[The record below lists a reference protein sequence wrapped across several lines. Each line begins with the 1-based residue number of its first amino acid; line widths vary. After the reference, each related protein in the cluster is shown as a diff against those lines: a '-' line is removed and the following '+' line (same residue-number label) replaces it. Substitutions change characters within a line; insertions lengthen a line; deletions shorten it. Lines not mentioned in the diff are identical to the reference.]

1 MDELL
6 KEFLVEAGEQI
17 EGAAT
22 QIVAL
27 ERDPE
32 DLVLIAG
39 IFRLV
44 HTIKGTCGFLG
55 LERLQRVTHASESL
69 IGALRDGAKAT
80 PDIISAI
87 LASADRIKLLLA
99 ELEETGRE
107 GEGDDSDVIALLDSH
122 VALCKGAPEEP
133 PAAAPA
139 PAAEPLRE
147 DAPADVRQDAPAGA
161 GILAAPEPPQPSAA
175 IASDSPRPPAA
186 PASNGGEPAGGKR
199 AETIRIKLDAL
210 ERIMQLVSELVLNRN
225 QLLEITRQREED
237 SLKSPLQRLSTMTS
251 DLQDAVM
258 RARMQPVDRVF
269 ANLPRM
275 VRDLAAGLN
284 KKIDLVTEGGDTELD
299 RQLIELIRDPLTHLV
314 RNCADHG
321 IEPPEER
328 VRLGKPAAG
337 TVRVAAAHEAGQITI
352 EISDDGR
359 GLNKARIE
367 EKALALGLADAQ
379 QLKRLS
385 DEEIYRFIFSP
396 GFSTAERVTNVSG
409 RGVGM
414 DVVRENIQAIGGSVA
429 LSSIP
434 GRGSRFTLKIPL
446 TLAIAPALIVE
457 AGGQRFALPQ
467 VSVVEAVGLKGG
479 EHQIENV
486 QGAKILQLREAV
498 LPVASLADLLGLSPV
513 AEAGGPTGQ
522 LAVVMRV
529 GAQPFGVIVDA
540 VTDVQEIVVKPMS
553 GSLKHLGAFSGHT
566 ILGDG
571 SVVLI
576 LDPNGLRESLGLEL
590 AREASAADAERVRAA
605 EQETMRLIHFRAG
618 AGLDKVLPL
627 SNVARI
633 ETVPSERIEQANGM
647 MLMRRQDRLMPI
659 VAAAHDVMVREGDNT
674 VFVIA
679 PNGEPFG
686 LLVDGVIDVVEDRLD
701 VEIAGDTPGIIGA
714 ASLNGAAVELLDIAF
729 YVEILRAPSGEAPQR
744 KSRLLLVDDAAF
756 FRDMLS
762 ATLQA
767 AGFEVVKAGS
777 GAQAV
782 ACAGQNPAF
791 DIALIDVDLPDGAG
805 FDLARQL
812 RDAGARAPMIAL
824 APFATREIVRRAEEA
839 GMVGAVGKFQRNQLL
854 DLIRACSDGDPAFY
868 DAADFV
874 KGAAA

>member
-6 KEFLVEAGEQI
+6 KEFLTEAGEQI
-17 EGAAT
+17 EAAST

-27 ERDPE
+27 EREPGDMA
-32 DLVLIAG
+32 LIAG

-55 LERLQRVTHASESL
+55 LDRLQRVTHAAESL
-69 IGALRDGAKAT
+69 IGALRDGARAN

-87 LASADRIKLLLA
+87 LASADRIKAILA
-99 ELEETGRE
+99 ELEETGTE
-107 GEGDDSDVIALLDSH
+107 GAAEDSDVIAALESY
-122 VALCKGAPEEP
+122 VALCKGAPEAP
-133 PAAAPA
+133 SPAPTRVPDIAPA
-139 PAAEPLRE
+139 PAPSLSGCENAVAPD
-147 DAPADVRQDAPAGA
+147 DAPQASAPAPG
-161 GILAAPEPPQPSAA
+161 
-175 IASDSPRPPAA
+175 ASDAA
-186 PASNGGEPAGGKR
+186 SGKR
-199 AETIRIKLDAL
+199 AETIRIRLTAL
-210 ERIMQLVSELVLNRN
+210 ERIMDLASELVLTRN
-225 QLLEITRQREED
+225 QLLEITRHNDDEN
-237 SLKSPLQRLSTMTS
+237 LKSPLQRLSATTS

-258 RARMQPVDRVF
+258 RARMQPVERVF

-321 IEPPEER
+321 VEPPDER

-337 TVRVAAAHEAGQITI
+337 TVRVSAAHEAGQISI

-359 GLNKARIE
+359 GLDKARIE
-367 EKALALGLADAQ
+367 QKALALGLVDA
-379 QLKRLS
+379 LKLKSMS

-414 DVVRENIQAIGGSVA
+414 DVVRENIQSIGGSVT
-429 LSSIP
+429 LTSIP
-434 GRGSRFTLKIPL
+434 GRGSRFALKIPL

-457 AGGQRFALPQ
+457 ASGQRFALPQ
-467 VSVVEAVGLKGG
+467 IAVVEAVGLKDG
-479 EHQIENV
+479 EHRIEFV
-486 QGAKILQLREAV
+486 QGAKILQLRDSV
-498 LPVASLADLLGLSPV
+498 LPIASLAELLHLDAPAQPGCSS
-513 AEAGGPTGQ
+513 EQ

-529 GAQPFGVIVDA
+529 GAHSFGLIVDA

-553 GSLKHLGAFSGHT
+553 GSLQHLAAFSGHT

-576 LDPNGLRESLGLEL
+576 LDPNGMREALGVEM
-590 AREASAADAERVRAA
+590 AREASAGEIDHARAA
-605 EQETMRLIHFRAG
+605 QTEVTRLIQFRAG
-618 AGLDKVLPL
+618 SGLDKVLPL
-627 SNVARI
+627 STVARI
-633 ETVPSERIEQANGM
+633 ETVPSERIEQSNGA

-659 VAAAHDVMVREGDNT
+659 VAAAHDVTVKDGDNI

-679 PNGEPFG
+679 PDGEPFG
-686 LLVDGVIDVVEDRLD
+686 LLVDGIVDIFEDRLD
-701 VEIAGDTPGIIGA
+701 VEIAADTPGLIGA
-714 ASLNGAAVELLDIAF
+714 AHLNGRVVELLDIAF
-729 YVEILRAPSGEAPQR
+729 FIEILRAPRASAPER
-744 KSRLLLVDDAAF
+744 KRCLLLVDDAAF

-767 AGFEVVKAGS
+767 AGFDVVKAGS

-782 ACAGQNPAF
+782 ASLAHNPAF
-791 DIALIDVDLPDGAG
+791 DAVLLDVDLPDGAG
-805 FDLARQL
+805 FDLAARL

-824 APFATREIVRRAEEA
+824 APFATREIVRQAGAA
-839 GMVGAVGKFQRNQLL
+839 GMAGAVGKFQRNQLL
-854 DLIRACSDGDPAFY
+854 DLLGACLSCGGDSFGVE
-868 DAADFV
+868 DSF

>member
-27 ERDPE
+27 ERDPD

-133 PAAAPA
+133 PVAAPA
-139 PAAEPLRE
+139 SALAPLRD
-147 DAPADVRQDAPAGA
+147 DAPASAE
-161 GILAAPEPPQPSAA
+161 ILAVSKPPQPSLAQ
-175 IASDSPRPPAA
+175 ASEPPRSPAA
-186 PASNGGEPAGGKR
+186 STSNGGEPAGGKR

-321 IEPPEER
+321 IEPPDER

-337 TVRVAAAHEAGQITI
+337 VVRVAAAHEAGQITI

-429 LSSIP
+429 LSSNP

-479 EHQIENV
+479 GEHQIENV

-498 LPVASLADLLGLSPV
+498 LPVASLSDLLGLAPV
-513 AEAGGPTGQ
+513 AEAAEPIGQ

-590 AREASAADAERVRAA
+590 ARESSAADIERVRAA
-605 EQETMRLIHFRAG
+605 EPGTMRLIHFRAG

-659 VAAAHDVMVREGDNT
+659 VAAAHDVTVREGDNT

-686 LLVDGVIDVVEDRLD
+686 LLVDGVIDVVEEKLD
-701 VEIAGDTPGIIGA
+701 VELAGDTPGIIGA

-729 YVEILRAPSGEAPQR
+729 YVDILRALAGAAPR
-744 KSRLLLVDDAAF
+744 HKSRVLLVDDAAF

-777 GAQAV
+777 GAQAI
-782 ACAGQNPAF
+782 ACAGQKPAI
-791 DIALIDVDLPDGAG
+791 DVALIDVDLPDGAG
-805 FDLARQL
+805 FDLAGRL
-812 RDAGARAPMIAL
+812 RDAGVRAPMIAL
-824 APFATREIVRRAEEA
+824 APFATREIIRRAEAA

-854 DLIRACSDGDPAFY
+854 DLIRACSDGDSAFY
-868 DAADFV
+868 DAEDFV